1 MSIPQDLGADFLWTF
16 DCYDIIDG
24 VETASDLTGDTFLF
38 EIYGLDGTV
47 WIVKTNGS
55 GITVTG
61 NRTVIQFDKAAWT
74 VTNKVFLRGCKYPYK
89 LGQVTAAGFDKPLI
103 AGKIYTT

>member
-24 VETASDLTGDTFLF
+24 VETASDLTGSIFDFYV
-38 EIYGLDGTV
+38 YGLTGAELMHKF
-47 WIVKTNGS
+47 IGS

-61 NRTVIQFDKAAWT
+61 IRVVITFDKAAWT
-74 VTNKVFLRGCKYPYK
+74 GMIKGCQYPYK
-89 LGQVTAAGFDKPLI
+89 LGQVTAAGFDKPLV